1 MVSPA
6 KTRGAGQPAAGSPS
20 RAAPAHALATSQTS
34 RTLPRARE
42 VLAVC
47 AHPDDESFGLGAV
60 LAAFSQQGTRVRVLC
75 FTHGEASTLGET
87 GRSLGQV
94 RAEEF
99 RAAAEVLGV
108 HRAELLSYPDGRLG
122 DVPPGELAG
131 LAADAIAG
139 ADLLLVFDQGGITGH
154 PDHCR
159 ATEAAITAGT
169 LRHVPVL
176 AWALPEEVAV
186 QLNTEFGAGFVGR
199 LFTDLDT
206 VIEVDRVRQ
215 RAAIACHA
223 SQSTGNPV
231 LWRRLALL
239 GEREHLRWLSH
250 HRGAFGAP

>member
-1 MVSPA
+1 VSA
-6 KTRGAGQPAAGSPS
+6 STRSAGHSAVRSAS
-20 RAAPAHALATSQTS
+20 RAAPANAPVTRQAS

-75 FTHGEASTLGET
+75 FTHGEASTLGQT
-87 GRSLGQV
+87 HRCLGQA

-122 DVPPGELAG
+122 DVSPGELAG
-131 LAADAIAG
+131 LAADAVAG

-169 LRHVPVL
+169 ACRVPVL
-176 AWALPEEVAV
+176 AWALPKEVAI
-186 QLNTEFGAGFVGR
+186 QLNTEFGTGFMGR
-199 LFTDLDT
+199 VFSDLDV

-223 SQSTGNPV
+223 SQSSGNPV

-250 HRGAFGAP
+250 RMAFGAP